1 MIFWGGEVYEKA
13 PHVIA
18 IRGELTREGDGSYEE
33 LLSAVAR
40 ESGDFTL
47 DIDCYGGDAIGL
59 IAAARQIA
67 ATGRAH
73 AHVSGVC
80 ASAAYVLAAAC
91 EDITAVEDAQIGS
104 VGVMTYAPEPP
115 PGYRTSRWSPRKNMP
130 DQQVDELLD
139 SDCARALRFVSVR
152 RGFGEEDL
160 DRIAHRCSDG
170 AMMTAAAALERGLI
184 DRIAPAG
191 GIPEVEMIVKKELA
205 ENAPEPAVAPVP
217 APEPVDI
224 VALVNSTVQGA
235 LAPLAAQLQAIT
247 ARLAE
252 SAPVP
257 VPAQEAQVEQVLAP
271 APAQVA
277 PAQVAPAAAAAAS
290 TLDLSGIERRLN
302 AIEAQA
308 RFAVENRVSSGA
320 HVEAKADTRTPAQR
334 ARAIAKEQGITF
346 TAALCQLLPHKEDDK

>member
-1 MIFWGGEVYEKA
+1 MIFWGGEVFEKE

-18 IRGELTREGDGSYEE
+18 IRGDLTREGDGSYEE
-33 LLSAVAR
+33 LLAAVAR

-59 IAAARQIA
+59 IATARQIA

-80 ASAAYVLAAAC
+80 ASAAYILAAAC
-91 EDITAVEDAQIGS
+91 EDITAEEDAQIGS
-104 VGVMTYAPEPP
+104 IGVMTYAPEPP

-139 SDCARALRFVSVR
+139 SDCSRALMFVSSR

-160 DRIAHRCSDG
+160 DKIAHRCSDG

-252 SAPVP
+252 PVQ
-257 VPAQEAQVEQVLAP
+257 VPAQEAKVEPVHQLQEAAP
-271 APAQVA
+271 V
-277 PAQVAPAAAAAAS
+277 AAAS
-290 TLDLSGIERRLN
+290 TVDLERRLA

-308 RFAVENRVSSGA
+308 RYAVENRMSSAA
-320 HVEAKADTRTPAQR
+320 HVPATVDTRTPCER
-334 ARAIAKEQGITF
+334 VRAIAKEHGVTF
-346 TAALCQLLPHKEDDK
+346 TQAALLFVKGEEAK